1 MGKVIIYDISELAW
15 VTYNTR
21 FNEKNYQDFLNYLEL
36 HDMGMY
42 NVFKEIP
49 FDKIV
54 EIMNGDADDINF
66 SVKSRWSE
74 RMYETS
80 VYDEIEQWM
89 RDKAYENGIDDY
101 GDCIDTD
108 YDMFIREDDN

>member
-1 MGKVIIYDISELAW
+1 MGKVIMYDISELTW

-21 FNEKNYQDFLNYLEL
+21 FDEKDYQDFLDYMDLNWIE
-36 HDMGMY
+36 MY

-54 EIMNGDADDINF
+54 DIMNGDADDINF
-66 SVKSRWSE
+66 SVKSRWSD
-74 RMYETS
+74 RVYGTS

-89 RDKAYENGIDDY
+89 RDKAYENGIEDY
-101 GDCIDTD
+101 GDCIDVD
-108 YDMFIREDDN
+108 YDMYIREDN